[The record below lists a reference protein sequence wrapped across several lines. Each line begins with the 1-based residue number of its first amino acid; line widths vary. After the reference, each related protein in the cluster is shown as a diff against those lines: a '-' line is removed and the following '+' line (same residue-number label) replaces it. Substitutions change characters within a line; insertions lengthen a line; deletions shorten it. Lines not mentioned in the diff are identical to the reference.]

1 MTQLLRTMG
10 DRLLQVVLHQADAGA
25 CVPEHGQQCG
35 CFNHVV
41 YRYDCLANCTV
52 KTTTPC

>member
-25 CVPEHGQQCG
+25 CVPGHGDICG
-35 CFNHVV
+35 CAGGVY
-41 YRYDCLANCTV
+41 YRYDCLGNCNI